1 MKLKKIAS
9 LMLAGIMAVSMLAG
23 CKTADNGGNGGEG
36 EGDVTPTSTT
46 ASVLREN
53 LNGRA
58 KRDVTAVSDGD
69 LDATLQK
76 AVDTYYTSAMYNKYR
91 WIFDITDDK
100 SGDVREDELGKAVIG
115 DNKSS
120 ITEINNKTDD
130 KTVTAVEVYVVNSS
144 VSDAY
149 LLEQLGKKLSDC
161 FDGDDDYPTMSG
173 DQVYDYDYEIAASIV
188 TVDGNDKNNESGL
201 KFVALSMTKIVT
213 EYV

>member
-76 AVDTYYTSAMYNKYR
+76 AVDTYYTSAMYNIYR
-91 WIFDITDDK
+91 WNFDITNDVT
-100 SGDVREDELGKAVIG
+100 GDVRETDLGKAVIG
-115 DNKSS
+115 NNKSS
-120 ITEINNKTDD
+120 ITEINNDTDK

-149 LLEQLGKKLSDC
+149 LLEQLGEKLSDC
-161 FDGDDDYPTMSG
+161 FDSDDDYPTMSY
-173 DQVYDYDYEIAASIV
+173 DQKYDYDYEIAASIV

>member
-91 WIFDITDDK
+91 WNFDITDHK
-100 SGDVREDELGKAVIG
+100 SGDVRDTNLGKAVIG

-120 ITEINNKTDD
+120 IIDINNNTDTE
-130 KTVTAVEVYVVNSS
+130 TVTAVEVYVVNSS
-144 VSDAY
+144 VSDDY
-149 LLEQLGKKLSDC
+149 LLEQLGEKLSNC
-161 FDGDDDYPTMSG
+161 FDSDGDYPTMSKN
-173 DQVYDYDYEIAASIV
+173 QTYDYDYEIAASIV